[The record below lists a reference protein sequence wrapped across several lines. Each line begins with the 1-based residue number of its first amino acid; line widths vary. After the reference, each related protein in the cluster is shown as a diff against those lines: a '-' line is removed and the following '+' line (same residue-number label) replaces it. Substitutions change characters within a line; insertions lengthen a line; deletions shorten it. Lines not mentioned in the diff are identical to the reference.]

1 VRALGLCAVKIPT
14 ASDKCVA
21 TLMELIKSGVN
32 YVVQE
37 AIVVTKDIFR
47 KYPTRYEGIIPTL
60 CEHLE
65 SLDEPDAKA
74 ALIWIIGEYAERID
88 NASTL
93 LEHFLQDFKVE
104 KEKVQLQLLSCTV
117 KLFLKRPQNC
127 QELVQ
132 KLLMDATQSENPDIR
147 DRAYIYW
154 RLLSANPQACK
165 VYSTY
170 LDRCA
175 C

>member
-1 VRALGLCAVKIPT
+1 
-14 ASDKCVA
+14 
-21 TLMELIKSGVN
+21 MELIKSGVN